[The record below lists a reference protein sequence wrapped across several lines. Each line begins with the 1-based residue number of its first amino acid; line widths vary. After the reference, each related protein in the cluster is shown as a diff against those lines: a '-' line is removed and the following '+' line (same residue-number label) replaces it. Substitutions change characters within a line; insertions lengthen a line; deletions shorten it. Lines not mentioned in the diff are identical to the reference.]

1 MILALTGAPLIIVS
15 VIAFIL
21 IIGIIITVH
30 ELGHFIF
37 AKRCGILC
45 HDFSIGF
52 GPVIYHHQFGETS
65 FNIRAIPIGG
75 FVSMAD
81 GTLNELIKPDMEIG
95 INLNDEKEIKE
106 IILDD
111 NKECDIR
118 GKVIDVDLFGKDN
131 NELHITLED
140 NVGEKYY
147 TVTNDAYFVFEKN
160 ERMQITPYD
169 RCFDS
174 KSKWDRF
181 LTLFAG
187 PMMNM
192 ILAIII
198 ALIVAF
204 STGCPNY
211 DSNVLGKTTEGEP
224 AYNVLMPGDKIL
236 KINDKQVS
244 TWYDVQTILY
254 DGYDNYE
261 LSFKF
266 QIERNSQI
274 IEYDLDSVI
283 GFNYFGITNF
293 NVDNITLSLIPGT
306 EVKGLEI
313 GTPNPHYK
321 NDNEVKNSLSKND
334 YIVGVSINNIEY
346 NLNENVEVT
355 INGQAKTLTGWA
367 YLAYLTDNYVGKG
380 SPDVRFKYYH
390 KTEDKN
396 YVLVDYSDARI
407 ISPYT
412 DELLTSQ
419 NITPVLHYV
428 GISPVYHFD
437 FIGSIK
443 DAFSRFWNDFSMIF
457 KTLKILLFPSDVRQ
471 VDASNLSSVVGIFGM
486 VKNYVGAGIL
496 PLLAFMC
503 MLSVNIGIVNLL
515 PIPALD
521 GGRIL
526 FLIIE
531 AITRKKV
538 SKKVENTINL
548 VFFVLLMILLV
559 YVTYNDVLRLIK

>member
-1 MILALTGAPLIIVS
+1 MIFALTGVPLIIVS

-21 IIGIIITVH
+21 VIGIIITVH
-30 ELGHFIF
+30 ELGHLIF

-81 GTLNELIKPDMEIG
+81 GTLNELIKKDDEIG
-95 INLNDEKEIKE
+95 VNLDDENEIKE

-111 NKECDIR
+111 NKECDVR
-118 GKVIDVDLFGKDN
+118 GKVIDVDLFGKD
-131 NELHITLED
+131 D
-140 NVGEKYY
+140 NDLFISLDDNGTEKYY
-147 TVTNDAYFVFEKN
+147 VVKKDAYFVFEKN

-174 KSKWDRF
+174 KSKFDRF

-187 PMMNM
+187 PLMNF

-204 STGCPNY
+204 ATGCPNY
-211 DSNVLGKTTEGEP
+211 NSTKLGSTTEGEP

-236 KINDKQVS
+236 KINNKEVS
-244 TWYDVQTILY
+244 SWYNIQDELKNNY
-254 DGYDNYE
+254 DYYN
-261 LSFKF
+261 LSFKI
-266 QIERNSQI
+266 QIERNSEI
-274 IEYDLDSVI
+274 KEFNLESVV
-283 GFNYFGITNF
+283 GFNYYGITNF
-293 NVDNITLSLIPGT
+293 GVENLKLSLVPGT
-306 EVKGLEI
+306 EVLGLEI
-313 GTPNPHYK
+313 GNPNPHYK
-321 NDNEVKNSLSKND
+321 DKDEKNNQLAKND
-334 YIVGVSINNIEY
+334 YLIGVSIADKEY
-346 NLNENVEVT
+346 SLNEVVEVD
-355 INGQAKTLTGWA
+355 GKQLSGWS
-367 YLAYLTDNYVGKG
+367 YLCYLTDKYIGNG

-390 KTEDKN
+390 KSNDT
-396 YVLVDYSDARI
+396 YVLVDYADSKVIA
-407 ISPYT
+407 PYT
-412 DELLTSQ
+412 NELLTSQ
-419 NITPVLHYV
+419 NITPVLHYI
-428 GISPVYHFD
+428 GISPEYHFD
-437 FIGSIK
+437 FGGSIK
-443 DAFSRFWNDFSMIF
+443 EAFTRFWNDFSMIF

-471 VDASNLSSVVGIFGM
+471 VDASNLSSVVGIFDM
-486 VKNYVGAGIL
+486 IKSYVGAGIL

-526 FLIIE
+526 FLVIE
-531 AITRKKV
+531 TITRKKV
-538 SKKVENTINL
+538 SKKVENAINM
-548 VFFVLLMILLV
+548 VFFALLMILLI
-559 YVTYNDVLRLIK
+559 YVTYNDILRIIKK

>member
-1 MILALTGAPLIIVS
+1 MIFALTGAPLIIVS

-21 IIGIIITVH
+21 VIGVIITVH
-30 ELGHFIF
+30 ELGHLIF

-52 GPVIYHHQFGETS
+52 GPVIYHHQFGETA

-95 INLNDEKEIKE
+95 INLNDEKEIFE

-140 NVGEKYY
+140 NLGEKYY
-147 TVTNDAYFVFEKN
+147 TVKNDAYFVFEKN

-174 KSKWDRF
+174 KSKFDRF

-211 DSNVLGKTTEGEP
+211 NSSVLGATTEGEP

-236 KINDKQVS
+236 KINNKDVNS
-244 TWYDVQTILY
+244 WYDIQNILAE
-254 DGYDNYE
+254 GYNNYE

-266 QIERNSQI
+266 QIDRNSQI
-274 IEYDLDSVI
+274 LEYDLDSVI
-283 GFNYFGITNF
+283 GFNYYGVTNFGI
-293 NVDNITLSLIPGT
+293 DNLKLSLIPGT
-306 EVKGLEI
+306 EVEGLEI
-313 GTPNPHYK
+313 GNPNPHYK
-321 NDNEVKNSLSKND
+321 DSTEVKNPLSKND
-334 YIVGVSINNIEY
+334 YIVGVSIDNVEY
-346 NLNENVEVT
+346 SLNEVVDV
-355 INGQAKTLTGWA
+355 NGKQLSGWA
-367 YLAYLTDNYVGKG
+367 YLAYLTKNNIGKG
-380 SPDVRFKYYH
+380 SPDVKFKYYH
-390 KTEDKN
+390 KTTDN
-396 YVLVDYSDARI
+396 TYVLVDYADSKT

-412 DELLTSQ
+412 DELLSSQ

-428 GISPVYHFD
+428 GISPEYHFD
-437 FIGSIK
+437 FGGSIK
-443 DAFSRFWNDFSMIF
+443 EAFQRFWNDFSMIF

-471 VDASNLSSVVGIFGM
+471 VDASNLSSVVGIFDMIKG
-486 VKNYVGAGIL
+486 YVGAGIL

-531 AITRKKV
+531 AITKKKV
-538 SKKVENTINL
+538 SKKVENAINM
-548 VFFVLLMILLV
+548 VFFILLMLLLV
-559 YVTYNDVLRLIK
+559 YVTYNDILRIIKK

>member
-1 MILALTGAPLIIVS
+1 MIFALTGAPLIIVS

-21 IIGIIITVH
+21 VIGIIITVH
-30 ELGHFIF
+30 ELGHLIF

-52 GPVIYHHQFGETS
+52 GPVIYHHQFGETT

-95 INLNDEKEIKE
+95 INLNDEKEITE

-131 NELHITLED
+131 EELHISLED
-140 NVGEKYY
+140 NLGEKYY
-147 TVTNDAYFVFEKN
+147 VVRSDAYFVFEKN

-174 KSKWDRF
+174 KSKFDRF
-181 LTLFAG
+181 LTLVAG
-187 PMMNM
+187 PVMNF

-204 STGCPNY
+204 ATGCPNY
-211 DSNVLGKTTEGEP
+211 NSTTLGSTTEGDP

-236 KINDKQVS
+236 KINDKNVNS
-244 TWYDVQTILY
+244 WYDVQTILNE
-254 DGYDNYE
+254 GYDNYE
-261 LSFKF
+261 LTFTF
-266 QIERNSQI
+266 TIDRNSQVL
-274 IEYDLDSVI
+274 EYELDSVI
-283 GFNYFGITNF
+283 GFNYYGVTNF
-293 NVDNITLSLIPGT
+293 GVDNLKLSTIPGT
-306 EVKGLEI
+306 EVEGLEI
-313 GTPNPHYK
+313 GSPNPHYK
-321 NDNEVKNSLSKND
+321 NDQEVKNPLSKND
-334 YIVGVSINNIEY
+334 YLVGISISNVEY
-346 NLNENVEVT
+346 SLNEVVDVSGKE
-355 INGQAKTLTGWA
+355 LSGWA
-367 YLAYLTDNYVGKG
+367 YLAYLTKTYVGKG
-380 SPDVRFKYYH
+380 SPDVKFRYYH
-390 KTEDKN
+390 KTAEDT
-396 YVLVDYSDARI
+396 YVLVDYADSRI
-407 ISPYT
+407 IAPYT
-412 DELLTSQ
+412 DELLNSQ
-419 NITPVLHYV
+419 NITAVLHYV
-428 GISPVYHFD
+428 GISPEYHFD
-437 FIGSIK
+437 FGGSIK
-443 DAFSRFWNDFSMIF
+443 AAFQRFWNDFSMIF

-471 VDASNLSSVVGIFGM
+471 VDASNLSSVVGIFDMIKG
-486 VKNYVGAGIL
+486 YVGAGLL

-526 FLIIE
+526 FLVIE

-538 SKKVENTINL
+538 SKKVENAINL
-548 VFFVLLMILLV
+548 VFFVLLMLLLV
-559 YVTYNDVLRLIK
+559 YVTYNDILRIIK